1 MIEDIF
7 SLSPYSLEKKQKE
20 QFLLYELKNLTTL
33 HQKHCQEYA
42 QLLQSFG
49 YSDKEYNSLEEFF
62 ALPVRLFKHY
72 ELKSTDEVIKTLT
85 SSGTTSSSVS
95 KIFLDKPTAMLQT
108 KALIKIMQDFLSK
121 ERLPMLILDTKAIL
135 KDRKKF
141 SARAAGVMGLSNFGR
156 KHIYAFDE
164 DMNLDIDAILKFQED
179 YKGERVLL
187 FGFTFMVWKYFYKE
201 LKKHNLK
208 LSLDKGIL
216 FHSGGWKKL
225 QDEAVSDKTFN
236 KAITEQTGI
245 KKIHNFYGMVEQV
258 GSIFVSCEHGYLHT
272 PNFADILVRDPL
284 TLKPLSFGEE
294 GIIELL
300 SIIPKSYPG
309 HILLSE
315 DRGIIIGEDDCKC
328 GKRGKYFQVLGRI
341 KEAESR
347 GCSDTF
353 EGK

>member
-7 SLSPYSLEKKQKE
+7 SFLPYSLEKKQKKD
-20 QFLLYELKNLTTL
+20 FLLQELKSLTTF
-33 HQKHCQEYA
+33 HQEHCEEYA
-42 QLLQSFG
+42 QLLKSFG
-49 YSDKEYNSLEEFF
+49 YVNKEYNSLEDFF

-108 KALIKIMQDFLSK
+108 KALIKIMQNFLSK

-164 DMNLDIDAILKFQED
+164 NMNLDVDAILEFQES
-179 YKGERVLL
+179 YKDKKILL
-187 FGFTFMVWKYFYKE
+187 FGFTFMVWKYFYQE

-225 QDEAVSDKTFN
+225 QEEAVSDQTFN
-236 KAITEQTGI
+236 KAITQQTGI

-272 PNFADILVRDPL
+272 PNFAEILVRDPL
-284 TLKPLSFGEE
+284 TLQPLAFKKE
-294 GIIELL
+294 GIIELI

-309 HILLSE
+309 HVLLSE
-315 DRGIIIGEDDCKC
+315 DRGIIVGEDDCQC
-328 GKRGKYFQVLGRI
+328 GRKGKYFQILGRL